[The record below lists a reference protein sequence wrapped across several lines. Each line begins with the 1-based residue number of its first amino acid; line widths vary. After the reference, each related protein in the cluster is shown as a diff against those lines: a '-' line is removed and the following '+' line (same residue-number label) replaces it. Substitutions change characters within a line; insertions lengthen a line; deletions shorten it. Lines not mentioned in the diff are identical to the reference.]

1 MEKTVNLNGE
11 DVILKS
17 VAMTAII
24 YRSEFGEDIFKATA
38 PFLEV
43 STKNGIDFSKI
54 EQESAMRLFWA
65 YAKTANRDFVPYR
78 EWVGGLEA
86 FPLMDVMSELIDLV
100 LVNLTSNMSQPKNA
114 KAAGR

>member
-1 MEKTVNLNGE
+1 MEKIVNLNGE
-11 DVILKS
+11 DILLKS
-17 VAMTAII
+17 VAMTAVI

-65 YAKTANRDFVPYR
+65 YAKTANKDFTPYR
-78 EWVGGLEA
+78 EWVGALEA
-86 FPLMDVMSELIDLV
+86 FPLMDVLSELIDLV
-100 LVNLTSNMSQPKNA
+100 LVNLTSNIKSPKNA
-114 KAAGR
+114 KAAER